1 MNSKTTSIHVTPE
14 HWEQMKADV
23 SARTSEEAC
32 GLVLGE
38 DNCSKQVIPITNIFH
53 NPFRFR
59 MDPAEELNAFLLA
72 EEKGWEILAVYH
84 SHPHGIHSP
93 SATDYSELAFSE
105 IIYLI
110 WYQAAVQWQCRGY
123 LMHSNSVSERVQIVI
138 STNE

>member
-1 MNSKTTSIHVTPE
+1 MNSKTISLHLTSE

-38 DNCSKQVIPITNIFH
+38 DNYSKLVIPVTNILH

-72 EEKGWEILAVYH
+72 EKEGWEILAVYH
-84 SHPHGIHSP
+84 SHPHGINHP
-93 SATDYSELAFSE
+93 SATDFDELAFPE

-110 WYQAAVQWQCRGY
+110 WYQAAGLWQCSAY
-123 LMHSNSVSERVQIVI
+123 LMHADADSEQVQIII
-138 STNE
+138 STDE